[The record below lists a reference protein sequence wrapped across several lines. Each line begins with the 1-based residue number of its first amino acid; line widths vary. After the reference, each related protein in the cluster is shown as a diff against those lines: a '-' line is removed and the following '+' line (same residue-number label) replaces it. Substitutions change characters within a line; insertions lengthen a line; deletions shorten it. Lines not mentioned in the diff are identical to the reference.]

1 MFLKDK
7 IESIVDDL
15 KLDLK
20 GKVVLTEAA
29 TGAYICNT
37 NYCCC
42 CRCKSV
48 CLYSKH

>member
-29 TGAYICNT
+29 TGAYVVTPIIAAVAGAIHV
-37 NYCCC
+37 
-42 CRCKSV
+42 RS
-48 CLYSKH
+48 LGI

>member
-29 TGAYICNT
+29 TILKTLGMEP
-37 NYCCC
+37 
-42 CRCKSV
+42 
-48 CLYSKH
+48 